1 MKIVKIRPFIPLFLG
16 ILVPMYLF
24 GKLAEDVWSKEGF
37 WWDKTL
43 LTLAHRHAVPHLTT
57 IMIGITNLGFRYGTV
72 PLDVTIFLVLAYLRR
87 WRDTVFF
94 GLAVGGSALLN
105 LFIKYSFHRS
115 RPSLW
120 LSPDPASGYSF
131 PSGHAMGSM
140 ALVTAVVLLAWPS
153 KYRWLVGVIGLLFVL
168 LVGISRVYL
177 GVHYPSDV
185 LAAWAAS
192 FAWVFGIRRV
202 VYGYFPRRHTGEQ
215 SIKARL

>member
-1 MKIVKIRPFIPLFLG
+1 MKIVKLRPLIPLFLG
-16 ILVPMYLF
+16 VLLPMYFF

-37 WWDKTL
+37 WWDKAL
-43 LTLAHRHAVPHLTT
+43 LTFAYRHATPRLDT

-72 PLDVTIFLVLAYLRR
+72 PLNIGILIILTYLRR

-105 LFIKYSFHRS
+105 LIIKHSFHRS
-115 RPSLW
+115 RPTLW

-140 ALVTAVVLLAWPS
+140 ALVTTVIVLTWPS
-153 KYRWLVGVIGLLFVL
+153 KYRWPVACVGSLFVL
-168 LVGISRVYL
+168 LVGISRIYL

-192 FAWVFGIRRV
+192 FAWVFGISRI
-202 VYGYFPRRHTGEQ
+202 VYGYFPKRHGGDQAITSQ
-215 SIKARL
+215 L